1 MILKRNTIQVL
12 SLSKSNKS
20 SVCLLQ
26 AIIMP
31 GFCNNADT
39 AGFQYFISQLRTENL
54 IIRSRW
60 FAWAFKENSF
70 HSQSLLL
77 YVHRNGGLAY
87 IKIPLPVSGGI
98 TRELSHEWGHV
109 SCFLWRQLQEETG
122 VNYSIINPWCMD
134 IVLHISTRNS
144 LYNHIRQPVTTN

>member
-1 MILKRNTIQVL
+1 MTDVASLEFLQHFFFLLLSESISFKSVILKRNTIQIL

-54 IIRSRW
+54 IIRS
-60 FAWAFKENSF
+60 
-70 HSQSLLL
+70 
-77 YVHRNGGLAY
+77 
-87 IKIPLPVSGGI
+87 
-98 TRELSHEWGHV
+98 
-109 SCFLWRQLQEETG
+109 
-122 VNYSIINPWCMD
+122 
-134 IVLHISTRNS
+134 
-144 LYNHIRQPVTTN
+144 